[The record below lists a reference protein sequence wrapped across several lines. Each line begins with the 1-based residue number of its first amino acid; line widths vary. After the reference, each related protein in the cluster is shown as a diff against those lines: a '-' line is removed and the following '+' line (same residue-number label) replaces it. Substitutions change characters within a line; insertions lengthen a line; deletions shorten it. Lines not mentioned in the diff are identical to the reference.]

1 MVVSTIGIQPIWT
14 ARLLDRQ
21 SKATVDDIKVVNKI
35 HDRAH
40 HDQFPLITA
49 AGKLFP
55 HILANVRT
63 QREVIAFDKSL
74 VAFNCSA
81 RPDIS
86 RCMIFLLL
94 RETKSTASSG
104 PVSRR
109 ISARSFRMKKLCDA
123 VSKRMKT
130 TCYYPA
136 CIPLICSL
144 HTLSNQ
150 LFELRSHW
158 RSGLHCRTVTI
169 YIIWFAT
176 NSFHFGQADLK
187 IHHLVCRQF
196 VPLWPSG
203 LEDTSSGLPPIRST
217 QKMRKRKKGVDWIRQ
232 AQRCTS
238 DFHPCPNRWRSGH
251 DTKSGQRDSS
261 LNSRK
266 SLPVASSFRVSNV
279 RASSVTIMVV
289 STIGIQPIWTARL
302 LDRQSKATVDDIKV
316 VNKIHDR
323 AHHDQFPLITAARKL
338 FPHIL
343 ANART
348 QREVIAFDK
357 SLVAFNCSARPD
369 ISRCMIFLLLRETK
383 STALSGPVSRRI
395 SARSFRM
402 KKLCDA
408 VSKRMKTTCDYPAC
422 IPLICSLHTLSN
434 QLFELRSH
442 WRSGLHCRT
451 VTMVMLSSSGPEHKM
466 VMTNSVM
473 TTRCRLFHVH
483 EQQGVSQSLSNNR
496 TVRSMPNTDKTRD

>member
-1 MVVSTIGIQPIWT
+1 
-14 ARLLDRQ
+14 
-21 SKATVDDIKVVNKI
+21 
-35 HDRAH
+35 
-40 HDQFPLITA
+40 
-49 AGKLFP
+49 
-55 HILANVRT
+55 
-63 QREVIAFDKSL
+63 
-74 VAFNCSA
+74 
-81 RPDIS
+81 
-86 RCMIFLLL
+86 
-94 RETKSTASSG
+94 
-104 PVSRR
+104 
-109 ISARSFRMKKLCDA
+109 
-123 VSKRMKT
+123 
-130 TCYYPA
+130 
-136 CIPLICSL
+136 
-144 HTLSNQ
+144 
-150 LFELRSHW
+150 
-158 RSGLHCRTVTI
+158 
-169 YIIWFAT
+169 
-176 NSFHFGQADLK
+176 
-187 IHHLVCRQF
+187 
-196 VPLWPSG
+196 
-203 LEDTSSGLPPIRST
+203 
-217 QKMRKRKKGVDWIRQ
+217 
-232 AQRCTS
+232 
-238 DFHPCPNRWRSGH
+238 
-251 DTKSGQRDSS
+251 
-261 LNSRK
+261 
-266 SLPVASSFRVSNV
+266 
-279 RASSVTIMVV
+279 MVV

-451 VTMVMLSSSGPEHKM
+451 VTMGCCFRAADLSTKC
-466 VMTNSVM
+466 
-473 TTRCRLFHVH
+473 CRQNLIRFLICGLYKS
-483 EQQGVSQSLSNNR
+483 QDDQLGYDYSMSIVS
-496 TVRSMPNTDKTRD
+496 RS